1 MDEDLLPPFGV
12 VVEEKTKHVTTP
24 NLNDITRTTKQKLD
38 QMVETCYP
46 DQV

>member
-1 MDEDLLPPFGV
+1 MDEELLHPFGV
-12 VVEEKTKHVTTP
+12 VVEEKTKHAATQ

-38 QMVETCYP
+38 PMVETCNP